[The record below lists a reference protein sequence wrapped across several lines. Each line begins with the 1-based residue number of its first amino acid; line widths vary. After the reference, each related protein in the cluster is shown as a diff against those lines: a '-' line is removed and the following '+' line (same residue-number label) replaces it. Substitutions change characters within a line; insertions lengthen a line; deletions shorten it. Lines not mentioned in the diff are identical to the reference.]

1 MRKYESMV
9 VVTPKMGEEQAKKE
23 NQKVLSFITERGGEV
38 EKTDEWGKRD
48 LAYEINDL
56 KEAYYF
62 VNHYQLAPEK
72 VKELEQFFRINE
84 TVIRYNIIVLS

>member
-9 VVTPKMGEEQAKKE
+9 VVTPKMGEEHARKE
-23 NQKVLSFITERGGEV
+23 NEKVLSFITEHGGEI

-56 KEAYYF
+56 KEAYYY

-72 VKELEQFFRINE
+72 VKELEQFYRINE
-84 TVIRYNIIVLS
+84 AIIRYNIIVLE